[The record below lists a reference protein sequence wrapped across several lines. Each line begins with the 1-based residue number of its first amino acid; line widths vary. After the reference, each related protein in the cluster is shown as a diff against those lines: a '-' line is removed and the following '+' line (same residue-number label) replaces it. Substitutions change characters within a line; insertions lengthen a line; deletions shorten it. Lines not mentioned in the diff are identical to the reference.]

1 MTDAAKDGISLLK
14 ELLQNLKQEA
24 ETNANTDPEEVAA
37 VKSLFSDIFDEIIQQ
52 IELGFKEETSK
63 GSDKNS
69 LLSYSKET
77 RKAIDG
83 VQTQADLAKLLEPYV
98 NEIITLINEGFQ
110 AVNTP

>member
-1 MTDAAKDGISLLK
+1 MD
-14 ELLQNLKQEA
+14 
-24 ETNANTDPEEVAA
+24 
-37 VKSLFSDIFDEIIQQ
+37 
-52 IELGFKEETSK
+52 
-63 GSDKNS
+63 S

>member
-52 IELGFKEETSK
+52 IELGFKEGSSK
-63 GSDKNS
+63 GSDMDS
-69 LLSYSKET
+69 LLSYSKEI
-77 RKAIDG
+77 RKAIVG
-83 VQTQADLAKLLEPYV
+83 VETQADLAKLLEPYV

-110 AVNTP
+110 AINKP

>member
-1 MTDAAKDGISLLK
+1 MK

-63 GSDKNS
+63 GSYKNS
-69 LLSYSKET
+69 VLAYSKET